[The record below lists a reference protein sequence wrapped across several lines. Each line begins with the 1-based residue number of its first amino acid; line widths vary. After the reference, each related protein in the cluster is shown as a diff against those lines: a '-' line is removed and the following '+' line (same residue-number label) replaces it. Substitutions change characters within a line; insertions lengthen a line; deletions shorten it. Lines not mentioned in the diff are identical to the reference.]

1 VGPIPRSARD
11 EHQSSL
17 ERMIVFF
24 PPLRAD
30 PTQAGLGDS
39 SPTPSCATF
48 PPWGHLGSSL
58 GEAIKGFKK
67 GLGALHDEIDV
78 GPSVQE
84 QPKGLPGDVTGHTTV
99 EAARGAVAGAA
110 QGRKS

>member
-1 VGPIPRSARD
+1 MRDISA
-11 EHQSSL
+11 
-17 ERMIVFF
+17 
-24 PPLRAD
+24 
-30 PTQAGLGDS
+30 LG
-39 SPTPSCATF
+39 
-48 PPWGHLGSSL
+48 PPWEQPRGGDQ
-58 GEAIKGFKK
+58 GFKK